1 MPKCFECSEQICST
15 AQHQSAVPNR
25 GSICNQYLQ
34 ATRAAFCHWWSRIT
48 ICWRHH
54 VRGSPRHEFVRN
66 KSSVLV
72 RGREPTLKWIQ
83 HGSGSLDD
91 VKCWWEDLSENGPAL
106 EYFPNA
112 KKCWLIVKP
121 ERENVAKEV
130 FGDTA
135 INIISEGHKHLGVV
149 LGSRSFLEE
158 YDVGE
163 KVKDWVQLVV
173 QLAEFAISKPQASYA
188 ALTAGLRHRWSYF
201 LRTLP
206 NITNNTW
213 ATRACDNR
221 SPDSRSHR
229 SSSNWR
235 RACIAC
241 TPSTHRGLGLANPV
255 ESSSLEYE
263 ASITATRPL
272 VQRIVTQEHQPPN

>member
-1 MPKCFECSEQICST
+1 
-15 AQHQSAVPNR
+15 
-25 GSICNQYLQ
+25 
-34 ATRAAFCHWWSRIT
+34 
-48 ICWRHH
+48 
-54 VRGSPRHEFVRN
+54 
-66 KSSVLV
+66 VLV

-206 NITNNTW
+206 NITNNT
-213 ATRACDNR
+213 
-221 SPDSRSHR
+221 
-229 SSSNWR
+229 
-235 RACIAC
+235 
-241 TPSTHRGLGLANPV
+241 
-255 ESSSLEYE
+255 
-263 ASITATRPL
+263 
-272 VQRIVTQEHQPPN
+272 